1 MRVGLIAAALS
12 ALFIP
17 TLEPVRSVGSNIY
30 SIIVNDEE
38 IGKVDNVEEADLIF
52 MEARKRVVG
61 DTEDIVLID
70 ATNDVVGSEVLVGK
84 TDDHDELVKKV
95 EEKYRASIKET
106 MRHSYTIKIDDFMVN
121 VSSADDVRAILK
133 ASIEAY
139 VEPGM
144 FETDMVSD
152 SDREVPVY
160 VPRITKVVKEDT
172 DNAVHTAAD
181 FLDGDGIYGEFD
193 NIFADLDSKTEPGF
207 EDYEYGI
214 QNVSFVDNVEVV
226 EAYVPSG
233 QITPIEDAISEV
245 TKEKE
250 EKTIYE
256 VVSGD
261 TLSGIA
267 TKTGISVEDLI
278 SLNDNLENANS
289 VIRIGDELT
298 VTVPQPELS
307 VRREELVYYEGTY
320 EAPIIYQYNDE
331 WYTTK
336 EVTLQD
342 PSSGYHK
349 AVEKIVYLNNDVE
362 SSEVVMEEV
371 VVEAIPKI
379 VEKGTKIPPT
389 YIKPISGGRLTS
401 GFGSRE
407 ATIRGMTSYHQ
418 AVDWGTPQGTSVV
431 ASCGGTVTQ
440 AGWLGTYGY
449 VVFINHPDGRQTRY
463 AHLSRILVSKGDYV
477 SQGQKIALSGNTGA
491 STGPHLHFEMR
502 INGVAVNPLN
512 YISY

>member
-1 MRVGLIAAALS
+1 MRVGLLAIALS

-17 TLEPVRSVGSNIY
+17 TLEPVKSVGSNIY
-30 SIIVNDEE
+30 TLVVNDVE
-38 IGKVDNVEEADLIF
+38 IGKTDNREEAERVFID
-52 MEARKRVVG
+52 ARKRVVG
-61 DTEDIVLID
+61 SNPDIVLID
-70 ATNDVVGSEVLVGK
+70 ATNDVYGSEVLVGK
-84 TDDHDELVKKV
+84 TDDYDEMVNKVVK
-95 EEKYRASIKET
+95 EYSSSIKET
-106 MRHSYTIKIDDFMVN
+106 MRHSYTIKIDDFMVT
-121 VSSADDVRAILK
+121 VSSADEVRAILD
-133 ASIEAY
+133 ASIETY
-139 VEPGM
+139 VEPGL
-144 FETDMVSD
+144 FTADIVSD
-152 SDREVPVY
+152 SEREVPVY
-160 VPRITKVVKEDT
+160 VPQITKVNHEDE
-172 DNAVHTAAD
+172 DSIVHTPAD
-181 FLDGDGIYGEFD
+181 FLDSDGIFEKFD
-193 NIFADLDSKTEPGF
+193 EIFVDLDAKTEPGF

-226 EAYVPSG
+226 EAYVPES
-233 QITPIEDAISEV
+233 QITPLPDAISEV

-267 TKTGISVEDLI
+267 EKTGISVADLI
-278 SLNDNLENANS
+278 ALNDSLESASS
-289 VIRIGDELT
+289 VIRVGDELT

-349 AVEKIVYLNNDVE
+349 AVEKIVYLNDDVQ
-362 SSEVVMEEV
+362 SSEVVMEEI

-389 YIKPISGGRLTS
+389 YIKPISGGHLTS

-418 AVDWGTPQGTSVV
+418 AVDWGTPVGTSVS
-431 ASCGGTVTQ
+431 ASCGGRVTQ

-449 VVFINHPDGRQTRY
+449 VVFIDHPDGRQTRY

-512 YISY
+512 YIN

>member
-1 MRVGLIAAALS
+1 MRVGLLTIALS

-17 TLEPVRSVGSNIY
+17 TLKPVHHVGDNIY
-30 SIIVNDEE
+30 TLFINNVE
-38 IGKVDNVEEADLIF
+38 IGKCNDVAEADRVLI
-52 MEARKRVVG
+52 EARKNVVG
-61 DTEDIVLID
+61 NSEEVVLID
-70 ATNDVVGSEVLVGK
+70 AADEIVGSEVLVGK
-84 TDDHDELVKKV
+84 TDDFDEMV
-95 EEKYRASIKET
+95 EKATEQFSSSLKET
-106 MRHSYTIKIDDFMVN
+106 MKHSYTIKIDDYMVT
-121 VSSADDVRAILK
+121 VASADEVRQILN
-133 ASIEAY
+133 ASIETY
-139 VEPGM
+139 VEPGL
-144 FETDMVSD
+144 FSANLVSD
-152 SDREVPVY
+152 SEREVPVF
-160 VPRITKVVKEDT
+160 VPTIEKAVNEDEENT
-172 DNAVHTAAD
+172 VHTASD
-181 FLDGDGIYGEFD
+181 FLDSDGFFEDFDGIFD
-193 NIFADLDSKTEPGF
+193 DVDTAVTPGF
-207 EDYEYGI
+207 DDYEYGV
-214 QNVSFVDNVEVV
+214 QNVYFADNVEVV
-226 EAYVPSG
+226 EAYVPTS
-233 QITPIEDAISEV
+233 QITPIDEAIADV

-278 SLNDNLENANS
+278 SLNDSLTNANS
-289 VIRIGDELT
+289 VIRVGDELT

-307 VRREELVYYEGTY
+307 VYRDELVYYEGTY
-320 EAPIIYQYNDE
+320 EADVIYQYNDE

-349 AVEKIVYLNNDVE
+349 AVEKIVYLNNDVA

-389 YIKPISGGRLTS
+389 YIRPISGGHITDS
-401 GFGSRE
+401 FGYRT
-407 ATIRGMTSYHQ
+407 ATIRGMTSFHQ
-418 AVDWGTPQGTSVV
+418 GVDLATPIGTSVS
-431 ASCGGTVTQ
+431 ASCGGYVST
-440 AGWLGTYGY
+440 AGWVGTYGY
-449 VVFINHPDGRQTRY
+449 AVFIDHPDGRQTRY

-502 INGVAVNPLN
+502 IGGTPVNPFSYLN
-512 YISY
+512 